1 MSNTEEDKEYKGILN
16 TILYFGWAI
25 LIFHL
30 YVYCNNSFA
39 KLGIPLGLLN
49 NFIVALNDFTHL
61 FNNTWAA
68 KLAALLPLCV
78 YTFGN
83 KAKKD
88 INTTW
93 EQVYFNAALGM
104 IILFG
109 NILLLKGTL
118 LGSDFRDIAYTIT
131 TIVGY
136 LLVMKAGSYAQRI
149 ININFEDDPFNKNNE
164 SFEQESALKT
174 NEYSVN
180 IPTRYFYKG
189 KIKEGMI
196 NVINP
201 FRAAMVLGTPGS
213 GKSFAVINNYIKQ
226 HIEKGFTMFIYD
238 FKYPDLSVIAW
249 HYLNKYKDN
258 YIKMYGKTP
267 TFYTINFD
275 DPRKSHRCNPLL
287 PELMTDIVDANQASE
302 TILYNLN
309 KTWIQKQGDF
319 FVESPKNFLAAVI
332 WYLKKYDDK
341 RQARREDQGLADDG
355 KRYCT
360 FPHIIELACAKYADL
375 FPMLQSE
382 REIENLLQPFA
393 SALENQAFDQLEGQ
407 IASAR
412 IPLGRIS
419 SPAIYWVMS
428 GNDFSLDINNPD
440 DPKILCLG
448 NNPEREEAYGPALG
462 LYVTR
467 LVKIINQKG
476 KLKSSLIIDELP
488 TIYFGGLNKL
498 IATARSNKVSTC
510 LGLQDYSQLILAYG
524 KDMATSIFNTIGN
537 IFSGQVVGE
546 TAKALSGRFG
556 KNLQRSQSFNF
567 TDKEVTTNL
576 STKMDSLIPESVI
589 SNLSQG
595 KFVGA
600 VADNFGETIEQKIF
614 HAEIVVAK
622 EMMDELAKPKPI
634 PMIPALAHLT
644 DQEVK
649 TILSD
654 NFLQIKTDIRELIV
668 EELDRIATDP
678 TLRHLL
684 PASDDDA

>member
-1 MSNTEEDKEYKGILN
+1 MSNSEDDKEYKGILS
-16 TILYFGWAI
+16 TILYIGWAI

-30 YVYCNNSFA
+30 YVYCNNSFS

-68 KLAALLPLCV
+68 KLAALLPLCL

-88 INTTW
+88 ITTTW

-109 NILLLKGTL
+109 NILLLKVSF

-149 ININFEDDPFNKNNE
+149 VNINFQDDPFNKNNE
-164 SFEQESALKT
+164 SFEQETALKA

-180 IPTRYFYKG
+180 LPTKYYYKG
-189 KIKEGMI
+189 KTKEGVI

-226 HIEKGFTMFIYD
+226 HIEKGFTMYIYD
-238 FKYPDLSVIAW
+238 YKYPDLSVIAW
-249 HYLNKYKDN
+249 HYLNKYKDT
-258 YIKMYGKTP
+258 YVKMHGKTP

-287 PELMTDIVDANQASE
+287 PELMTDIADAVEAST

-319 FVESPKNFLAAVI
+319 FVESPQDFLAAII

-341 RQARREDQGLADDG
+341 RLLARKKDGNQDDG

-375 FPMLQSE
+375 FPILQSE
-382 REIENLLQPFA
+382 PEIENLLQPFA
-393 SALENQAFDQLEGQ
+393 SALENGAFDQLEGQ

-419 SPAIYWVMS
+419 SPTLYWVMS
-428 GNDFSLDINNPD
+428 GNDFALDINNPN
-440 DPKILCLG
+440 DPKILCVG
-448 NNPEREEAYGPALG
+448 NNPDRQKLYSAALG
-462 LYVTR
+462 LYNAR
-467 LVKIINQKG
+467 LIKIVNKKE

-488 TIYFGGLNKL
+488 TIYFAGLDNL

-510 LGLQDYSQLILAYG
+510 VGLQDLSQLKRDYG
-524 KDMATSIFNTIGN
+524 NEQATAIFNTIGN

-546 TAKALSGRFG
+546 TAKALSSRFG
-556 KNLQRSQSFNF
+556 KILQRSQSFNF
-567 TDKEVTTNL
+567 TDKEVTTNI

-595 KFVGA
+595 IFVGS
-600 VADNFGETIEQKIF
+600 VADNYGEKIEQKIF
-614 HAEIVVAK
+614 HAEIVVSK
-622 EMMDELAKPKPI
+622 EMSDELKNLKPI

-644 DQEVK
+644 DDEVNALLLENYTLIKAEVK
-649 TILSD
+649 
-654 NFLQIKTDIRELIV
+654 KLII
-668 EELDRIATDP
+668 EEIDRIANDVN
-678 TLRHLL
+678 LRHLL
-684 PASDDDA
+684 PPADENL